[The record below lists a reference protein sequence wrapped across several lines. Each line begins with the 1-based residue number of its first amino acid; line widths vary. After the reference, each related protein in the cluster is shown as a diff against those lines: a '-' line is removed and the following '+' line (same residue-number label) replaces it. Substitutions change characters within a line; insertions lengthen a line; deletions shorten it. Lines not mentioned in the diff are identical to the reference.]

1 MTTDSIGYVGQR
13 SEDAPRRIPV
23 WVKALDPLSQFGL
36 LHALKQRPEVALI
49 GDAELATLQA
59 KQDRATTPPVVALI
73 AVDTLDPAAVQVLRS
88 VVQRGCRRT
97 VLIGGTIDDEA
108 LMTAVELGVSGVLR
122 RSEATADRIVHL
134 LTTAAAGDGSLPADL
149 LGRLLGQV
157 SRMQRH
163 VLAPRGLAATGLSD
177 RETQVLR
184 LVADGK
190 DTQEIARELSYSER
204 TVKNVLHDV
213 TSRLQLRNRSHA
225 VAYALRE
232 GLI

>member
-1 MTTDSIGYVGQR
+1 M
-13 SEDAPRRIPV
+13 
-23 WVKALDPLSQFGL
+23 
-36 LHALKQRPEVALI
+36 LI
-49 GDAELATLQA
+49 G
-59 KQDRATTPPVVALI
+59 
-73 AVDTLDPAAVQVLRS
+73 S
-88 VVQRGCRRT
+88 S
-97 VLIGGTIDDEA
+97 IDDEA

-122 RSEATADRIVHL
+122 RTEATADRIVHL
-134 LTTAAAGDGSLPADL
+134 VQAAAAGDGSLPPDL

-157 SRMQRH
+157 SRMERH
-163 VLAPRGLAATGLSD
+163 VLAPRGLAHTGLSD